1 MPLPS
6 QPPKTNVNSLLTHLG
21 LLDWKPPLGAL
32 LLPPVP
38 LLILLLLAWV
48 WRGRQALLSGLALGL
63 ALLGLWFSHCLVTAA
78 LLERGLSSAPV
89 LTPPRLA
96 ALRSTWSSEHS
107 VVLVL
112 GGGVR
117 PLAAEYGEAQLS
129 ALSMERLH
137 YGLWLGRQ
145 LRTPVMYSG
154 GSGHAQPGG
163 PSEALVAA
171 RIASRDYG
179 QPLRWQEGQSRDTR
193 ENAQRSVRLLRQ
205 QGISDVL
212 LVSHGWHLQRAR
224 RNFEREAALA
234 GIALRIVPAPM
245 GLLDLSATPTA
256 LRWLP
261 SAEGNLRV
269 RQALHEWLGWF
280 AGA

>member
-1 MPLPS
+1 M
-6 QPPKTNVNSLLTHLG
+6 NALLTNLG
-21 LLDWKPPLGAL
+21 LLDWKPLLGAL

-38 LLILLLLAWV
+38 LLLLLLLAWA
-48 WRGRQALLSGLALGL
+48 WRGRHALLSGLALGL
-63 ALLGLWFSHCLVTAA
+63 ALLGLWFSQCLVTAA
-78 LLERGLSSAPV
+78 LLERGLASAPV
-89 LTPPRLA
+89 LNPTRLA
-96 ALRSTWSSEHS
+96 ALRPTWRSERS

-117 PLAAEYGEAQLS
+117 PLAAEYGEAQLN
-129 ALSMERLH
+129 AQSMERLH

-145 LRTPVMYSG
+145 LQTPVMFSG

-163 PSEALVAA
+163 PSEAQVAA
-171 RIASRDYG
+171 RIAARDYR

-193 ENAQRSVRLLRQ
+193 ENALRSVQLLRE

-212 LVSHGWHLQRAR
+212 LVSHGSHMQRAQ

-256 LRWLP
+256 LRWMP